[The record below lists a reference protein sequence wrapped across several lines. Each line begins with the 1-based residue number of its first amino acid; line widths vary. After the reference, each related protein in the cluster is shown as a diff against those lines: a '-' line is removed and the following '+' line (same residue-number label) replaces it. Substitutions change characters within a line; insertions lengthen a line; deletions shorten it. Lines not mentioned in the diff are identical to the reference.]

1 MKVLLVNDV
10 KSLGKKGDVVEVK
23 NGFGLNFLLP
33 EGLAVL
39 ATPAAIKGKE
49 QLMKKF
55 AAEESVQAEADL
67 KAKEALTDKN
77 ITLTVQATDGKLFG
91 SVSKKEIREA
101 VAGLGVN
108 ITEENIALDKP
119 IKEVGEH
126 SVVLTFGK
134 QKVTLGVIVNAA

>member
-23 NGFGLNFLLP
+23 NGYGLNFLLP

-55 AAEESVQAEADL
+55 ALEESVQAEADL
-67 KAKEALTDKN
+67 KAKEALTDKKYH
-77 ITLTVQATDGKLFG
+77 AYCA
-91 SVSKKEIREA
+91 SYRW
-101 VAGLGVN
+101 
-108 ITEENIALDKP
+108 
-119 IKEVGEH
+119 
-126 SVVLTFGK
+126 
-134 QKVTLGVIVNAA
+134 

>member
-55 AAEESVQAEADL
+55 ALEESAQAEADL

-108 ITEENIALDKP
+108 ITEEIIALDKP

>member
-55 AAEESVQAEADL
+55 ALEESVQAEADL

-108 ITEENIALDKP
+108 ITEEIIALDKP